1 MTLAEKLVR
10 PIHSIK
16 YSSLPAPVVE
26 KAKLCVLHS
35 LACAYAG
42 IGERWSRAARD
53 MTGELYPSGRASVW
67 FSTQKSNMAEA
78 AFTNAVYAQSIL
90 YEDIHRQSNAH
101 PGVIVVPAA
110 IAAAEETG
118 ASMEEV
124 LPAIVAGY
132 EMMARIGYG
141 TACPEFGRR
150 GFRPTS
156 VIGTFG
162 SCMAAGHLL
171 ELTLAE
177 QLTAFSLAASLT
189 AGINQWAIEGT
200 DDLYIQN
207 GNAARGGVIAAQL
220 AKRGVTAPKEILEG
234 AAGMCAAF
242 GFSRENLEAL
252 DCKDGHYSILDVLF
266 KPAPACALVQ
276 TTAQAALDAARA
288 GIAPEEIESGTI
300 YTFLLGK
307 TYAGCDNPGPFSE
320 LLQARMSNQFNFAAS
335 LVHGTIS
342 NSNYYDYANPSVVR
356 LAGALSLAEDA
367 AYTAQFPEKQPVR
380 VELRLKNGETR
391 TFYRE
396 EPVYLCREDNIAKLY
411 DHCQGDLGGRRV
423 AEIVNAVFSMEKL
436 QGPGQILNL
445 FLGESAR
452 KEENHG

>member
-1 MTLAEKLVR
+1 
-10 PIHSIK
+10 
-16 YSSLPAPVVE
+16 
-26 KAKLCVLHS
+26 
-35 LACAYAG
+35 
-42 IGERWSRAARD
+42 
-53 MTGELYPSGRASVW
+53 
-67 FSTQKSNMAEA
+67 
-78 AFTNAVYAQSIL
+78 
-90 YEDIHRQSNAH
+90 
-101 PGVIVVPAA
+101 
-110 IAAAEETG
+110 
-118 ASMEEV
+118 
-124 LPAIVAGY
+124 
-132 EMMARIGYG
+132 MMARIGYG

-252 DCKDGHYSILDVLF
+252 DCEDGHYSVLDVLF

-288 GIAPEEIESGTI
+288 GIAPEEIESGAI

-356 LAGALSLAEDA
+356 LAGALSLAEA
-367 AYTAQFPEKQPVR
+367 WTMMV
-380 VELRLKNGETR
+380 
-391 TFYRE
+391 
-396 EPVYLCREDNIAKLY
+396 
-411 DHCQGDLGGRRV
+411 
-423 AEIVNAVFSMEKL
+423 
-436 QGPGQILNL
+436 
-445 FLGESAR
+445 
-452 KEENHG
+452 